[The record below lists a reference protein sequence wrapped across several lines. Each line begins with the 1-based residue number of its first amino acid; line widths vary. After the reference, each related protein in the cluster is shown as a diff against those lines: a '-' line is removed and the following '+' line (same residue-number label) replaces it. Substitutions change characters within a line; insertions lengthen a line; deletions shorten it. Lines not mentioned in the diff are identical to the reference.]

1 MVKRRTW
8 DGIKQ
13 ALSTKTQE
21 ETHRYR
27 TQHSRGYHNVLEC
40 STSFRMGAQYSGGVY
55 GIHEGSTTCWRGV
68 ATNIKGYF
76 GIQGVHSI
84 QEGST
89 MFWRGHS
96 IQEVYIILRSAQH

>member
-55 GIHEGSTTCWRGV
+55 NIHEGSTTCWRGV
-68 ATNIKGYF
+68 ATNIKGSMAFRGYIVF
-76 GIQGVHSI
+76 RRGAQCSG
-84 QEGST
+84 EGT
-89 MFWRGHS
+89 IFR
-96 IQEVYIILRSAQH
+96 RCT